1 MFCMNLD
8 MPKSTKAIK
17 KRIHDELQKW
27 LAQSR
32 RMKGSSH
39 CSYSKIKGNL
49 LYLESNSNKEE
60 LQQLSSNI
68 GKIKSQFNLIT
79 KCYNLETVI
88 EKIGKNTTECLEQ
101 LQNDIEN
108 LESTAPP
115 KAPRKKARRT
125 VSKKDLSKCLLDMEA
140 QEGNHR

>member
-1 MFCMNLD
+1 
-8 MPKSTKAIK
+8 MPKSTKAVK
-17 KRIHDELQKW
+17 KRINDELQKW

-49 LYLESNSNKEE
+49 LYLETNSNKEE
-60 LQQLSSNI
+60 LQQLSSSI
-68 GKIKSQFNLIT
+68 GKFNIWLNFLNI
-79 KCYNLETVI
+79 CYNLESVI

-108 LESTAPP
+108 LESMVPP

-140 QEGNHR
+140 QEGNHK